1 MHSVYCNFIQ
11 ISNQI
16 KFPILQHIL
25 NLIWPSEK
33 NNSIKNAR
41 LLKYDKRQKV
51 TQLTQMIRIINID
64 YMAIIAIVAHPP
76 ILSPKPFSMGI
87 INEWFLLH
95 IWSRQR
101 APKMVMSYF
110 FTIYICN
117 VVTIGQLVLK

>member
-1 MHSVYCNFIQ
+1 M
-11 ISNQI
+11 
-16 KFPILQHIL
+16 L

-41 LLKYDKRQKV
+41 LLKYDKRQNV

-76 ILSPKPFSMGI
+76 ILSPNPFSMGI

-101 APKMVMSYF
+101 GPKMVMSYF
-110 FTIYICN
+110 FLQFIYEM
-117 VVTIGQLVLK
+117 

>member
-1 MHSVYCNFIQ
+1 M
-11 ISNQI
+11 
-16 KFPILQHIL
+16 L

-41 LLKYDKRQKV
+41 LLKYDKRQNV

-76 ILSPKPFSMGI
+76 ILSPNPFSMGI

-101 APKMVMSYF
+101 GPKMVMSYF
-110 FTIYICN
+110 FLQFIYEMW
-117 VVTIGQLVLK
+117 